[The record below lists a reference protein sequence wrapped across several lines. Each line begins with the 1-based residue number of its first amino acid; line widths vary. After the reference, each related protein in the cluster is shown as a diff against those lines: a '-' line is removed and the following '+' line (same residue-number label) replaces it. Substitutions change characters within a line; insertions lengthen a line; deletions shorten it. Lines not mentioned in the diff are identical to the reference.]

1 MRRIL
6 LAAFLLLLPFQAQA
20 AGKQGLWTVTTI
32 WQFGM
37 DKVPPAIVALARQQ
51 GLKPPVNGQ
60 PFIHHI

>member
-32 WQFGM
+32 WHEFH
-37 DKVPPAIVALARQQ
+37 L
-51 GLKPPVNGQ
+51 
-60 PFIHHI
+60 